1 MRADAKYALIAAL
14 ALGVLLALGLF
25 LSSPLLYTLEKDT
38 FPSRF
43 HDNTVVLKMQS
54 FNSTTDVLPLMQDL
68 LGYTGP
74 VVLSIRINDVEQ
86 ARRDLELFAKSRGS
100 LNNLIIKL
108 DMSASE
114 MEEFSKSKAMQ
125 HQLLTELLNSSV
137 SLDALENLE
146 IRYRDQNNPD
156 MLLSVQYQGDAL
168 RKKVQELYNQYQV
181 ETGKVTAI
189 STKFGLDA
197 TDEETGLV
205 EFEQYVKEIDRNRN
219 QQDELNRIIDFPIR
233 RSAQLSFIMYP
244 DNGVYGDRIEC
255 FGYYFSLYGYRVEGV
270 PGKEV
275 TVFLD
280 NAPVSSTITDELG
293 SYNVIIPIER
303 IPAGPHSLYA
313 QSGTTLSDIQ
323 TLTVQSV
330 GSTTTLSVTRPN
342 NKGEVTC
349 TGSVTANR
357 PVRSAPVQLVWDT
370 THIVETSTDA
380 QGKFRTTLR
389 FPEGRHTVVARF
401 SGEGF
406 PITASESKP
415 QVVDVS
421 IQRIIPAYMQIIPAD
436 NTFGI
441 LLAVAGILLLFAGI
455 AWYYLRRIPGRK
467 SFDLLMGREP
477 SPPGTPA
484 TDLFAPISAP
494 EIEPG
499 AGEMRAPSGE
509 TFQPLDEMIL
519 ARYARILNAEGL
531 SAAAWVVYRQFAG
544 RMAHDLLIQKHTT
557 LTPRELSRS
566 CIQKPFCRAFSS
578 FVSTYERIRY
588 GGQRSVA
595 MQAEFE
601 NRMQSTQSEL
611 EGGSP

>member
-54 FNSTTDVLPLMQDL
+54 LNSTTDVLPLMQDL

-108 DMSASE
+108 DMSQSE

-125 HQLLTELLNSSV
+125 QQLLTELLNSSV

-156 MLLSVQYQGDAL
+156 MLLSVQYEGDAL

-181 ETGKVTAI
+181 ETGKATAI

-233 RSAQLSFIMYP
+233 RSARLSFLMSS

-323 TLTVQSV
+323 TLTVQPV

-342 NKGEVTC
+342 SNGDVTC

-357 PVRSAPVQLVWDT
+357 PVRFAPVQLVRDS
-370 THIVETSTDA
+370 THITETSTDA
-380 QGKFRTTLR
+380 QGQFRTTLR
-389 FPEGRHTVVARF
+389 LPDGRHTVVARF

-406 PITASESKP
+406 PITPSESMP

-421 IQRIIPAYMQIIPAD
+421 ILRIIPFD
-436 NTFGI
+436 NTLGI
-441 LLAVAGILLLFAGI
+441 LLAVAGILLLFSGI

-499 AGEMRAPSGE
+499 AGEMRVPSGE

-544 RMAHDLLIQKHTT
+544 RVAHDLLIPRHTT

-566 CIQKPFCRAFSS
+566 CIQRPFCRAFSS

>member
-43 HDNTVVLKMQS
+43 HDNTNVLKVQS
-54 FNSTTDVLPLMQDL
+54 LNSTTDVLPLMQDL
-68 LGYTGP
+68 LWYTGP
-74 VVLSIRINDVEQ
+74 VVVSIRSHDIEQ
-86 ARRDLELFAKSRGS
+86 ARRDLELFAKNRGS
-100 LNNLIIKL
+100 LNNLIVKL
-108 DMSASE
+108 DMSQSE
-114 MEEFSKSKAMQ
+114 MQEFSNSKELQ
-125 HQLLTELLNSSV
+125 QQLLMELLNSSV
-137 SLDALENLE
+137 SLDTLNNLE
-146 IRYRDQNNPD
+146 IRYRDENNPD
-156 MLLSVQYQGDAL
+156 MLMSVQYEGDAL

-181 ETGKVTAI
+181 ETGKATAI
-189 STKFGLDA
+189 STKFGLD
-197 TDEETGLV
+197 TTTEETGLV
-205 EFEQYVKEIDRNRN
+205 EFEQYVKEIDSNRN
-219 QQDELNRIIDFPIR
+219 QQDELNRAIDFPIR
-233 RSAQLSFIMYP
+233 RSARLSFLLSP
-244 DNGVYGDRIEC
+244 DTGVYGDRIEC

-270 PGKEV
+270 PDKEV

-293 SYNVIIPIER
+293 SYKVIIPIER

-313 QSGTTLSDIQ
+313 QSGTTLSDTR

-342 NKGEVTC
+342 SNGDVTC

-380 QGKFRTTLR
+380 QGKFKATLR
-389 FPEGRHTVVARF
+389 LPEGRHTVVARF

-406 PITASESKP
+406 PITPSESMP

-421 IQRIIPAYMQIIPAD
+421 ILRIIPAYMQIIPAD

-455 AWYYLRRIPGRK
+455 AWYYLRRIPGRRTFGLPMK
-467 SFDLLMGREP
+467 PEP

-484 TDLFAPISAP
+484 ADLLSQEF
-494 EIEPG
+494 EPG
-499 AGEMRAPSGE
+499 HGELRAPSSE

-544 RMAHDLLIQKHTT
+544 RVAHEFFIPKHTA

-566 CIQKPFCRAFSS
+566 CMQRPFCRAFSS

-595 MQAEFE
+595 MQEEFE

-611 EGGSP
+611 EDGSP

>member
-54 FNSTTDVLPLMQDL
+54 LNSTTDVLPLMQDL

-74 VVLSIRINDVEQ
+74 VVVSIRSNDIAQ

-100 LNNLIIKL
+100 LNNLIVKL
-108 DMSASE
+108 DMSQSE
-114 MEEFSKSKAMQ
+114 MQEFSNSKELQ
-125 HQLLTELLNSSV
+125 QQLLMDLLNSSV
-137 SLDALENLE
+137 SLDTLNNLE
-146 IRYRDQNNPD
+146 IRYRDENNPD
-156 MLLSVQYQGDAL
+156 MLMSVQYEGDAL
-168 RKKVQELYNQYQV
+168 RKKVQDLYARYYN

-197 TDEETGLV
+197 TTEETGLV

-219 QQDELNRIIDFPIR
+219 QQDEPNRAIEFPIR
-233 RSAQLSFIMYP
+233 RSARLSFLMSS
-244 DNGVYGDRIEC
+244 DTGVYGDRIEC

-270 PGKEV
+270 PDKEV

-313 QSGTTLSDIQ
+313 QSGTTLSNIQ
-323 TLTVQSV
+323 TLTINPV
-330 GSTTTLSVTRPN
+330 GSKTTLFVTRPN
-342 NKGEVTC
+342 SKGDVTC

-357 PVRSAPVQLVWDT
+357 PVRVAPVQLVWDT

-380 QGKFRTTLR
+380 QGQFKATLR
-389 FPEGRHTVVARF
+389 LPEGRHSIVARF
-401 SGEGF
+401 SGDGF
-406 PITASESKP
+406 PIIASESIP
-415 QVVDVS
+415 QVVEVS
-421 IQRIIPAYMQIIPAD
+421 ILRIIPADMRIIPAD
-436 NTFGI
+436 NTYGI
-441 LLAVAGILLLFAGI
+441 LLAVSGIILLFTGI
-455 AWYYLRRIPGRK
+455 AWYYLRRMPGRK
-467 SFDLLMGREP
+467 SYDLLRRAEP
-477 SPPGTPA
+477 PPPGTPA
-484 TDLFAPISAP
+484 TDLSSPDG
-494 EIEPG
+494 EPV
-499 AGEMRAPSGE
+499 ALEPRAPSGD
-509 TFQPLDEMIL
+509 TSPPPDESLL
-519 ARYARILNAEGL
+519 ARYARILKAEGL

-544 RMAHDLLIQKHTT
+544 RVATELFIPKHTA
-557 LTPRELSRS
+557 LTPRELARS
-566 CIQKPFCRAFSS
+566 CMQRPFCRAFSS

-588 GGQRSVA
+588 GGQQSAA
-595 MQAEFE
+595 MQEEFE
-601 NRMQSTQSEL
+601 ARIHSTQSEL
-611 EGGSP
+611 EDGLP

>member
-1 MRADAKYALIAAL
+1 
-14 ALGVLLALGLF
+14 
-25 LSSPLLYTLEKDT
+25 
-38 FPSRF
+38 
-43 HDNTVVLKMQS
+43 
-54 FNSTTDVLPLMQDL
+54 
-68 LGYTGP
+68 
-74 VVLSIRINDVEQ
+74 
-86 ARRDLELFAKSRGS
+86 
-100 LNNLIIKL
+100 
-108 DMSASE
+108 
-114 MEEFSKSKAMQ
+114 
-125 HQLLTELLNSSV
+125 
-137 SLDALENLE
+137 NLE

-233 RSAQLSFIMYP
+233 RSARLSFLMSS

-270 PGKEV
+270 PGQEV

-342 NKGEVTC
+342 SKGDVTC

-357 PVRSAPVQLVWDT
+357 PVRFALIQLVWDT

-380 QGKFRTTLR
+380 QGQFKATLR

-401 SGEGF
+401 SGDGF
-406 PITASESKP
+406 PITVSESKP

-421 IQRIIPAYMQIIPAD
+421 ILRIIPSIISPD
-436 NTFGI
+436 TNWEI
-441 LLAVAGILLLFAGI
+441 PMVIAGTLLLFAGI
-455 AWYYLRRIPGRK
+455 AWYYLRRIPGRR

-477 SPPGTPA
+477 SPRGTPA
-484 TDLFAPISAP
+484 TDLSSPYV
-494 EIEPG
+494 EPG
-499 AGEMRAPSGE
+499 ADEPGQPSAG
-509 TFQPLDEMIL
+509 TSPPHDESVL

-544 RMAHDLLIQKHTT
+544 RVAHELFIPKHTA
-557 LTPRELSRS
+557 LTPRELSHS
-566 CIQKPFCRAFSS
+566 CIQRPFCRAFSS
-578 FVSTYERIRY
+578 FVSTYELIRY

-601 NRMQSTQSEL
+601 TRIHSTQSEL
-611 EGGSP
+611 EDGSP

>member
-14 ALGVLLALGLF
+14 ALGVLLALGLS
-25 LSSPLLYTLEKDT
+25 LSGPLLYTLEKDT

-43 HDNTVVLKMQS
+43 HDNTGVLKMQAL
-54 FNSTTDVLPLMQDL
+54 NSTTDVLPLMRDL
-68 LGYTGP
+68 LGYSGP
-74 VVLSIRINDVEQ
+74 VVVSIRSHDIAQ
-86 ARRDLELFAKSRGS
+86 ARRDLELFAKSRIS
-100 LNNLIIKL
+100 LNNLIVKL
-108 DMSASE
+108 DMSGSE
-114 MEEFSKSKAMQ
+114 MQEFSNSKELQ
-125 HQLLTELLNSSV
+125 QQLLTELLNSSV

-156 MLLSVQYQGDAL
+156 MLVSVQYEGDAL

-181 ETGKVTAI
+181 ETGKATAI
-189 STKFGLDA
+189 STKFGLD
-197 TDEETGLV
+197 TSKEETGLV
-205 EFEQYVKEIDRNRN
+205 DFEQYVKEIDRNRN
-219 QQDELNRIIDFPIR
+219 QQDALNRIIEFPIR
-233 RSAQLSFIMYP
+233 RSARLSFLMSP

-303 IPAGPHSLYA
+303 IPAVPHSLYA

-330 GSTTTLSVTRPN
+330 GSTTTLSVTRPD
-342 NKGEVTC
+342 NKGDVTC

-370 THIVETSTDA
+370 THITETSTDA
-380 QGKFRTTLR
+380 QGQFKATLR

-406 PITASESKP
+406 PITPSESMP
-415 QVVDVS
+415 QVVEVS
-421 IQRIIPAYMQIIPAD
+421 ILRIIPADMQIIPAD
-436 NTFGI
+436 NTWGI
-441 LLAVAGILLLFAGI
+441 LLAVAGTILLFIGI
-455 AWYYLRRIPGRK
+455 AGYYLKREPGRRT
-467 SFDLLMGREP
+467 FGLLMRAEP
-477 SPPGTPA
+477 SSPGTPA
-484 TDLFAPISAP
+484 TDLLPP
-494 EIEPG
+494 DVEPG
-499 AGEMRAPSGE
+499 ADEPGQPSAG
-509 TFQPLDEMIL
+509 TSPPPDESVL
-519 ARYARILNAEGL
+519 ARYARILKAEGL

-544 RMAHDLLIQKHTT
+544 RVANELFIPKHTA
-557 LTPRELSRS
+557 LTPRELSHS
-566 CIQKPFCRAFSS
+566 CTKRPFCRAFSS

-595 MQAEFE
+595 MQEEFE
-601 NRMQSTQSEL
+601 TRIHATQSEL